1 MASTKADFRTAGARV
16 APMAEI
22 TRRRAMPIDD
32 FIRAHPNFRW
42 SWRRWSS
49 VLVDSA
55 GRVWQ
60 PMLSEDGIPYDLEST
75 PEEDEDDIRAALDA
89 ERREGG
95 GIPFEQLEREFAAE
109 DRLD

>member
-1 MASTKADFRTAGARV
+1 MASTKADFRTAGTRV
-16 APMAEI
+16 ATATELK
-22 TRRRAMPIDD
+22 RRRAMPIDD
-32 FIRAHPNFRW
+32 FIRAYPDFRW
-42 SWRRWSS
+42 SWLRWSS

-89 ERREGG
+89 ERRAGG
-95 GIPFEQLEREFAAE
+95 GIPFEQLEREFGAN
-109 DRLD
+109 